1 MPDGRYVC
9 ELADNAAFVDAFGH
23 RSLSGTARYLA
34 NIIAERLNCKTRA
47 IELST
52 LQRCA
57 GHLTSR
63 VDITEAFQV
72 GGAASKAAF
81 EEESG
86 KMVAIKRLSDD
97 PYQMT
102 TTLLDIDSV
111 ANRERKVPSAWISE
125 CHFDVDERLI
135 SYVRP
140 LIQAELTPI
149 YVEGLP
155 RHIRINL

>member
-63 VDITEAFQV
+63 DVY
-72 GGAASKAAF
+72 
-81 EEESG
+81 
-86 KMVAIKRLSDD
+86 KR
-97 PYQMT
+97 Q
-102 TTLLDIDSV
+102 
-111 ANRERKVPSAWISE
+111 
-125 CHFDVDERLI
+125 
-135 SYVRP
+135 
-140 LIQAELTPI
+140 
-149 YVEGLP
+149 G
-155 RHIRINL
+155 